1 MFTTKLRRATDKQ
14 FVQVQLAGLAM
25 LVRGRLQVV
34 SPSRESGESG
44 TESQRGPAVI
54 VNCMS
59 LQDAQ
64 ECIAF
69 AARNGVLLSVFNGK
83 SEDGK
88 LPAYDGCMAVDLS
101 AVKL

>member
-1 MFTTKLRRATDKQ
+1 MFTTKLRRATDRQ

-34 SPSRESGESG
+34 STSSESGEGG
-44 TESQRGPAVI
+44 TENQPGPAVI
-54 VNCMS
+54 VNCLS

-64 ECIAF
+64 ECMAF
-69 AARNGVLLSVFNGK
+69 AAHNGVLLSVFNGK

-88 LPAYDGCMAVDLS
+88 LPAYDGCLAVDLS
-101 AVKL
+101 TVKL

>member
-25 LVRGRLQVV
+25 LIRGQLQLV
-34 SPSRESGESG
+34 SASSGPEGSG
-44 TESQRGPAVI
+44 VKNQGGPAVI
-54 VNCMS
+54 VNCVS

-64 ECIAF
+64 ECMAF
-69 AARNGVLLSVFNGK
+69 AARNGVLISVFNGK
-83 SEDGK
+83 SEDGT

-101 AVKL
+101 AVKF